1 MYSSAGRLTRVSAAL
16 VAIALIAASVVTTA
30 ADKAPTELQLR
41 TAAYVRTF
49 VSQMSFLLADE
60 QMQFRD
66 GKKVI
71 SEFML
76 IRDPNVPSELLVVR
90 DIRSINGTPVQ
101 NG

>member
-60 QMQFRD
+60 LMQFRD
-66 GKKVI
+66 GKKAHPC
-71 SEFML
+71 
-76 IRDPNVPSELLVVR
+76 RTAA
-90 DIRSINGTPVQ
+90 NG
-101 NG
+101 